1 MLKQWTLG
9 GVLEVSK
16 SRVNASVVGVL
27 KGRKWPIR
35 KLDAKKK
42 QGEIKHETYSKNNL
56 DRHNVFRGEFG
67 NRIRRVRGT
76 RK

>member
-9 GVLEVSK
+9 GVLEVSE

-35 KLDAKKK
+35 
-42 QGEIKHETYSKNNL
+42 
-56 DRHNVFRGEFG
+56 
-67 NRIRRVRGT
+67 
-76 RK
+76 